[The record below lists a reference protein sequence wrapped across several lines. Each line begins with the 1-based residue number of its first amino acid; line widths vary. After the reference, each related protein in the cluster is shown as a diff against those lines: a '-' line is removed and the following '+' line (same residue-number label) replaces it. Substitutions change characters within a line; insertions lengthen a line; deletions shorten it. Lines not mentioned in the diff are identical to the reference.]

1 MAQIINCVICKQ
13 TNKAVGI
20 LVMYYSADNT
30 SPLSRVI
37 FLKL

>member
-1 MAQIINCVICKQ
+1 MIAQVINCVICKQ

-20 LVMYYSADNT
+20 LIMYYSAGNT

-37 FLKL
+37 FF